1 MLVKQSAPRNAPIR
15 RPFGRRIAE
24 LRKSR
29 DMTLAHVAQICGV
42 SEATMSR
49 IETGKTDISAHHLF
63 LLALEFKIDIA
74 EFFDDDAR
82 VLTVGMRS
90 VTKNGQGERL
100 KLGRYLSE
108 VLGSD
113 ISRKEMHP
121 AINHVSAE
129 TLEEVGGLWSHPGQE
144 FLYVLKGAIE
154 LHSELYAPL
163 TLEVGDS
170 VYFEGKM
177 KHAYLKSGQDTA
189 TILVVVAPVSGGVK

>member
-1 MLVKQSAPRNAPIR
+1 MAKQNTLPNSNIR
-15 RPFGRRIAE
+15 PPFGRKIAE

-29 DMTLAHVAQICGV
+29 DMTLAHIAQICGV

-74 EFFDDDAR
+74 EFFDDNAK

-90 VTKNGQGERL
+90 VTKNGQGEKL
-100 KLGRYLSE
+100 KLGRFLSE

-113 ISRKEMHP
+113 IALNEMHP
-121 AINHVSAE
+121 AFNQVSAE

-170 VYFEGKM
+170 VYFEGQK

-189 TILVVVAPVSGGVK
+189 TILVVVAPVSRGAQ

>member
-1 MLVKQSAPRNAPIR
+1 MAKQNALPNSNIR
-15 RPFGRRIAE
+15 PPFGRKIAE

-29 DMTLAHVAQICGV
+29 DMTLAHIAQICGV

-74 EFFDDDAR
+74 EFFDDNAK

-90 VTKNGQGERL
+90 VTKNGQGEKL

-113 ISRKEMHP
+113 ISQKEMHP

-144 FLYVLKGAIE
+144 FLYVLKGGIE

-170 VYFEGKM
+170 VYFEGQM

-189 TILVVVAPVSGGVK
+189 TILVVVAPVSRGAQ